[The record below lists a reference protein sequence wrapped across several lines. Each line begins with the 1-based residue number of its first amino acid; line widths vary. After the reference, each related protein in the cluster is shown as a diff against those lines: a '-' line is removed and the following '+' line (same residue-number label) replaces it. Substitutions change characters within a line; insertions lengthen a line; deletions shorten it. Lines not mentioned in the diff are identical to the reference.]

1 MVNSTNNF
9 RIIFV
14 HGYTASSRDNWYPE
28 IASQLKNLG
37 IDHTILD
44 LPGGTS
50 PHASEWLREIQK
62 AVSQTSKPV
71 VLVGHSLGTR
81 AIPLYLEKYNPKV
94 KAVLLIA
101 AFANRLENAYKYDVD
116 AYSDF
121 FEHLIDIDSIKPLV
135 EKFVVM
141 HSKDDPLDF
150 EQGVEIARQ
159 LDAKLIT
166 YEDRGH
172 FSGSENAPIVLEAL
186 RKELD
191 F

>member
-50 PHASEWLREIQK
+50 PHASAWMREIHK

-81 AIPLYLEKYNPKV
+81 AIPLYLEKYKPKV
-94 KAVLLIA
+94 KAVFLIA

-141 HSKDDPLDF
+141 HSTDDSLDY
-150 EQGVEIARQ
+150 EQGVEIAKE
-159 LDAKLIT
+159 LGAKLIT

>member
-1 MVNSTNNF
+1 MVMSTNNF

-50 PHASEWLREIQK
+50 PHASAWMREIHK
-62 AVSQTSKPV
+62 AVSLTSKPV

-81 AIPLYLEKYNPKV
+81 AIPLYLEKYKPKV
-94 KAVLLIA
+94 KAVFLIA

-116 AYSDF
+116 AYPDF

-135 EKFVVM
+135 GKFVVM
-141 HSKDDPLDF
+141 HSKDDPLDY
-150 EQGVEIARQ
+150 EQGVEIAHQ
-159 LDAKLIT
+159 LNAKLIT
-166 YEDRGH
+166 FEDRGH
-172 FSGSENAPIVLEAL
+172 FSDAENAPIVLEVL